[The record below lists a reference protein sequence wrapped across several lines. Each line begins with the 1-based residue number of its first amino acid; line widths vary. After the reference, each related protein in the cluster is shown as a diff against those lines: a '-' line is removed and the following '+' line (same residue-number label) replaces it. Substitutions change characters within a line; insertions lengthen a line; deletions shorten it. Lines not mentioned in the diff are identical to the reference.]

1 MARQL
6 LRIIYFLAIW
16 FVVPAFF
23 FIILFSPFEISLS
36 PDESS
41 SSVVEDW
48 DQIVIEKVI
57 IREMCNSQTMK
68 KFELLIY
75 LNR

>member
-6 LRIIYFLAIW
+6 LRIIYFLAVW

-23 FIILFSPFEISLS
+23 FIILFSPLEISLS